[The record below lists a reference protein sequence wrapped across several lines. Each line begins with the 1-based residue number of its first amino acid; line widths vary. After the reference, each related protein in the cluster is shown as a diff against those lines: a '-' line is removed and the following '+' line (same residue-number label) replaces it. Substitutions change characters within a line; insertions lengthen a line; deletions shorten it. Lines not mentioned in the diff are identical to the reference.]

1 MWIDKTWTHVTD
13 RRNAM
18 AGSRVVTANL
28 ANLVEDKKKELMAR
42 DSALTALEAHR
53 LAIDAVVNKN
63 PDVVKLYRA
72 DAGR

>member
-1 MWIDKTWTHVTD
+1 
-13 RRNAM
+13 M

-42 DSALTALEAHR
+42 DSALNALEAHR
-53 LAIDAVVNKN
+53 LAIQTVIGNK
-63 PDVVKLYRA
+63 PEIIALYRA

>member
-1 MWIDKTWTHVTD
+1 
-13 RRNAM
+13 M

-28 ANLVEDKKKELMAR
+28 ASLVEEKKKELMAR
-42 DSALTALEAHR
+42 DSALSMPGGSPPGDS
-53 LAIDAVVNKN
+53 DAVVDKN

>member
-1 MWIDKTWTHVTD
+1 MQ
-13 RRNAM
+13 N
-18 AGSRVVTANL
+18 SRVVTFNL

-53 LAIDAVVNKN
+53 MAIDAIVNRN

-72 DAGR
+72 DAER

>member
-1 MWIDKTWTHVTD
+1 
-13 RRNAM
+13 M

-28 ANLVEDKKKELMAR
+28 ANLVEDKKKELMVR
-42 DSALTALEAHR
+42 DSALTAFEAHKM
-53 LAIDAVVNKN
+53 AIDAIVNRN

>member
-1 MWIDKTWTHVTD
+1 MELD

-28 ANLVEDKKKELMAR
+28 ASLVEEKKKELMAR
-42 DSALTALEAHR
+42 DSALSMLEAHR
-53 LAIDAVVNKN
+53 RAIDAVVNKN

>member
-1 MWIDKTWTHVTD
+1 
-13 RRNAM
+13 M

-42 DSALTALEAHR
+42 NNALTALEAHKIAMD
-53 LAIDAVVNKN
+53 AIVNKN

>member
-1 MWIDKTWTHVTD
+1 
-13 RRNAM
+13 M

-28 ANLVEDKKKELMAR
+28 ASLVEEKKKELMAR

-53 LAIDAVVNKN
+53 LAIDAVVSKN
-63 PDVVKLYRA
+63 PDVVTLYRA

>member
-1 MWIDKTWTHVTD
+1 MK
-13 RRNAM
+13 
-18 AGSRVVTANL
+18 GSRVVTANL

-42 DSALTALEAHR
+42 DSALTTLKAHKMAMD
-53 LAIDAVVNKN
+53 AIVNKN